1 MQTLKPKPLLSEGKY
16 QLMNKENIKTAE
28 VFITEKYEHNNWGFY
43 PPSRRLV
50 AEWME
55 DYAKHYHKEQL
66 TIEYEM

>member
-1 MQTLKPKPLLSEGKY
+1 M
-16 QLMNKENIKTAE
+16 KTAE

-66 TIEYEM
+66 ATNDGKDNEINEYKTE